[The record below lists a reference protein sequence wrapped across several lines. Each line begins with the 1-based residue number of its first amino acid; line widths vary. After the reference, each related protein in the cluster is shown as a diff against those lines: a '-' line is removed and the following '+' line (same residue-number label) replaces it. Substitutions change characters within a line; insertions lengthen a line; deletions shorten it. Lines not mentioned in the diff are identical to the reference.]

1 MLPKM
6 PDVGTMSPGD
16 KQKLMVI
23 LNEVLWILNA
33 NDSGKLTYHYQLVDA
48 MFMATL
54 GGGRCYPSEAKAFIL
69 SVTGASS

>member
-1 MLPKM
+1 
-6 PDVGTMSPGD
+6 
-16 KQKLMVI
+16 
-23 LNEVLWILNA
+23 
-33 NDSGKLTYHYQLVDA
+33 LVDA